1 MISMPFALGWRMLR
15 RELRSGELR
24 LLFAALAI
32 AVAAVSAV
40 GFFTDRVRVALDRQ
54 AQQLIG
60 GDLILIGD
68 QPWPDDWRHEAERRS
83 LRLAET
89 LTFPSMVMANGR
101 MQLAEIKA
109 VSPGY
114 PLRGQLQAISA
125 AGVAAEAVKNG
136 PEAGQVWLD
145 QRLAGV
151 LHLVPQDT
159 VGFGLL
165 QMPVGAILTMEP
177 DRGINFFSLAPRLMM
192 HLNDVESS
200 GLVQV
205 GSRLSYRLL
214 LAGDENEVAG
224 FRDWVQP
231 KLSRGQRL
239 EDIQNARPE
248 VRSALDRAQRF
259 LGLATLL
266 TVVLSAVAV
275 ALASR
280 RYMQRHFDACAVM
293 RCLGLTQIKLI
304 ELHASMFL
312 WLALISGGVGVL
324 IGFAAHFV
332 LVESLSQLLTM
343 QLPLPGWQPLLPGFL
358 VAGVLLAGFA
368 FPPLLQLSR
377 VPTLRVLRRE
387 LGPPQR
393 MLFVGYALGVL
404 MLSGL
409 IIWVAGDLR
418 LGMLAMLG
426 FVAAFGC
433 FWLIARMSIG
443 LLRHM
448 PIKHGFGW
456 RQGLANLMRHRVASV
471 VQIVALAIGLMAML
485 VLSVTRAELLGAWQQ
500 AIPANAPNRFVV
512 NIQPEQ
518 RLNVARAFDDA
529 GLVAEISPMI
539 RGRLKSIAGRSVS
552 AADFPEDERAQR
564 LIERE
569 FNLSWRA
576 KIPAGNSIVSGT
588 WFDPQDAGKGLA
600 SVEEGLAKT
609 LGIRLGDDLV
619 FSIGGVEK
627 VVRVTSLRKLAWD
640 SMRVNFFVLVPPKV
654 IEDAPA
660 SYITSFYLPPDA
672 SSFSIKLLESFPN
685 LTMID
690 IGELLRQL
698 ETVITQVSA
707 AVQFIFIFTL
717 LAGGVVLYAAML
729 SAFDERRYELALMR
743 ALGADRAQLRNAL
756 LVEMAIVGCV
766 AGLIAALGAILLGQV
781 IARQVFQLSLD
792 IDFLLPIFAMAS
804 GGAITVFAGWL
815 ALRKLLDTPPLSVL
829 KAEA

>member
-1 MISMPFALGWRMLR
+1 MPFVLSWRMLR

-60 GDLILIGD
+60 GDLILVGD
-68 QPWPDDWRHEAERRS
+68 QPWPASWRQEAESRG

-89 LTFPSMVMANGR
+89 LTFPSMVMANER
-101 MQLAEIKA
+101 IQLAEIKA
-109 VSPGY
+109 VSSAY
-114 PLRGQLQAISA
+114 PLRGQLQAITAPGSASATTQSGPA
-125 AGVAAEAVKNG
+125 AGEA
-136 PEAGQVWLD
+136 WLD
-145 QRLAGV
+145 ERLAGV
-151 LHLVPQDT
+151 LSLAPRDT
-159 VGFGLL
+159 VNFGLL
-165 QMPVGAILTMEP
+165 HLPVGAILTMEP

-192 HLNDVESS
+192 HLDDVASS
-200 GLVQV
+200 GLVQT

-214 LAGDENEVAG
+214 LAGDESAIAG

-231 KLSRGQRL
+231 RLSRGQRL

-248 VRSALDRAQRF
+248 IRSALDKAQRF

-293 RCLGLTQIKLI
+293 RCLGLTQGKLVG
-304 ELHASMFL
+304 LHVSMFF
-312 WLALISGGVGVL
+312 WLALMSGAVGVL
-324 IGFAAHFV
+324 IGFGAHFV
-332 LVESLSQLLTM
+332 LVAWLSQLLAM
-343 QLPLPGWQPLLPGFL
+343 QLPLPGWKPLLPGFM
-358 VAGVLLAGFA
+358 VSGVLLAGFA

-393 MLFVGYALGVL
+393 LLLAGYGLGVL

-409 IIWVAGDLR
+409 ILWVAGDLR
-418 LGMLAMLG
+418 LGVLAVGGFIAALG
-426 FVAAFGC
+426 G
-433 FWLIARMSIG
+433 FWLIAHLCIG
-443 LLRHM
+443 LLRHL
-448 PIKHGFGW
+448 PLKRGFGW
-456 RQGLANLMRHRVASV
+456 RQGLANLSRHRVASI
-471 VQIVALAIGLMAML
+471 VQVVALAIGLMAML
-485 VLSVTRAELLGAWQQ
+485 VLTVTRAELLNAWQQ
-500 AIPANAPNRFVV
+500 AIPAEAPNRFVV

-518 RLNVARAFDDA
+518 RLNVARAFDNA

-539 RGRLKSIAGRSVS
+539 RGRLKSIAGRPVS
-552 AADFPEDERAQR
+552 AADFPDDERAQR

-576 KIPAGNSIVSGT
+576 EMPTGNSIVSGQ
-588 WFDPQDAGKGLA
+588 WFGQQDAGKGLA
-600 SVEEGLAKT
+600 SVEEGLART
-609 LGIRLGDDLV
+609 LGIGLGDDLV
-619 FSIGGVEK
+619 FSIGGVETL
-627 VVRVTSLRKLAWD
+627 VRVSSLRKLAWD
-640 SMRVNFFVLVPPKV
+640 SMRVNFFVLVPPGV
-654 IEDAPA
+654 IDDAPA

-672 SSFSIKLLESFPN
+672 SKFSIKLLESFPN

-698 ETVITQVSA
+698 QAVITQVSA
-707 AVQFIFIFTL
+707 AVQFIFVFTL
-717 LAGGVVLYAAML
+717 FAGGVVLYAAML

-743 ALGADRAQLRNAL
+743 ALGAERAQLRNAL
-756 LVEMAIVGCV
+756 LVEMAIVGSI
-766 AGLIAALGAILLGQV
+766 AGLIAALGATLLGQV
-781 IARQVFQLSLD
+781 IARQVFQLALE
-792 IDFLLPIFAMAS
+792 IDFLLPIIAMAC
-804 GGAITVFAGWL
+804 GGALTVFAGWL
-815 ALRKLLDTPPLSVL
+815 ALRKLLDTPPLLVL
-829 KAEA
+829 KAGA